1 MDMRRAVPAFLAI
14 FLVGAVISAA
24 AQATPARTIKVRITA
39 EQANLR
45 EKPDIGSSIL
55 QQIPEGRVLDADRKE
70 GEWYFVLFPL
80 EDGGVIGGWI
90 HESLV
95 EVAEAG
101 PVVEEPAE
109 KPPAQRPPRERSR
122 RPGWIGP
129 IERPEFRT
137 GAIPLEISF
146 SAGLGTI
153 APRDLNDGTRG
164 YADWLGASLGM
175 DSPDTPAALNLAL
188 VAGFELSYRLSP
200 QLVLGLGADLLGGSN
215 GGEITLTGPALLET
229 LTTKPSVRAVPFKAS
244 VRYYFRDAFYAR
256 GALGLY
262 AVRARYLFRRE
273 GEGFWEERRGRAS
286 ATGLGLE
293 AAVGGEWDLG
303 SRTVLFAEAGLR
315 VVSVDRLTGREEFT
329 SSLGDDVMQ
338 PGTLYF
344 FRESAGG
351 DDAYPLVFVRNAMP
365 SGANVIDAREARVN
379 ASGMAVRAGVR
390 YRF

>member
-1 MDMRRAVPAFLAI
+1 MRTTAASAFVAVFLA
-14 FLVGAVISAA
+14 LALAAGAQDAPVR
-24 AQATPARTIKVRITA
+24 PIKVKVTA

-45 EKPDIGSSIL
+45 EKPDIGSAIL

-70 GEWYFVLFPL
+70 GEWYFVFFPL
-80 EDGGVIGGWI
+80 EDGGVVGGWI

-95 EVAEAG
+95 EAAETG
-101 PVVEEPAE
+101 PAVE
-109 KPPAQRPPRERSR
+109 PPAKKPAAQPRPRERSR

-129 IERPEFRT
+129 IERPEFRS
-137 GAIPLEISF
+137 GPIPLEISF
-146 SAGLGTI
+146 SAGLSTI

-175 DSPDTPAALNLAL
+175 DSPDAAEALNLAL

-215 GGEITLTGPALLET
+215 GGEITLTGMGLLET
-229 LTTKPSVRAVPFKAS
+229 LTTKPSVRAVPLKAS
-244 VRYYFRDAFYAR
+244 ARYYFRDSFYAR

-262 AVRARYLFRRE
+262 AIRARYLFRRE
-273 GEGFWEERRGRAS
+273 GEGFWEQRKGRAS

-303 SRTVLFAEAGLR
+303 ARTVLFAEAGLR
-315 VVSVDRLTGREEFT
+315 VVSVDRLTGREELT
-329 SSLGDDVMQ
+329 SSLGDDVVQ

-351 DDAYPLVFVRNAMP
+351 EDAYPLVFVRSAMP
-365 SGANVIDAREARVN
+365 SGPNVIEAREARIN